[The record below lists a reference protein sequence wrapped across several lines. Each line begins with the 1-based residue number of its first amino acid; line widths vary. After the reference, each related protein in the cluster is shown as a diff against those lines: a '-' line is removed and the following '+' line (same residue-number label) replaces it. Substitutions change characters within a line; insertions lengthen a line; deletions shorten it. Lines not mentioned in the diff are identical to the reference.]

1 MPNVRH
7 GEINKRKQARQVIAT
22 VDVAGIVA
30 TAQAAKSVPDLRQAV
45 GDLAEV
51 VLALAEAVGVREVKA

>member
-7 GEINKRKQARQVIAT
+7 GEMSKNKQARQVIAT
-22 VDVAGIVA
+22 ADVAGIVTA
-30 TAQAAKSVPDLRQAV
+30 AQAAKSVPDLRQAV

-51 VLALAEAVGVREVKA
+51 VLALAEAVGVREVSA

>member
-7 GEINKRKQARQVIAT
+7 GEINKRKQAGQMIAKAN
-22 VDVAGIVA
+22 VAGIVA
-30 TAQAAKSVPDLRQAV
+30 AAGAAKSVPELRQAV